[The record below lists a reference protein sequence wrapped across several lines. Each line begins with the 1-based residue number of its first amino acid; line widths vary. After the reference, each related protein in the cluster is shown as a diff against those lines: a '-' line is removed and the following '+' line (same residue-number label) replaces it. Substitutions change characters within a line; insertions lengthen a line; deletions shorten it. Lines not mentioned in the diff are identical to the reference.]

1 MSDQPASELPRAH
14 GGAPA
19 TGRLRSSPEDFRVFE
34 EMGVEPDGTGEHL
47 WLKIRKR
54 ERNTTDVALDL
65 ARLAKLPLRAVG
77 FSGLKDRVAVTEQWF
92 SLHLPGKPDPAFTE
106 ALQDSPTDQD
116 GVTLSDSVSI
126 GDGVPIG
133 DGLTLLAAR
142 RHSRKLN
149 RGTHRGNR
157 FSLVIRDIGGD
168 LAALEARLAAVA
180 REGVPNY
187 FGEQRFGRHGDNFSR
202 ARDWLLGTGDAPRK
216 QALRSMWLSAARSE
230 LFNQVLARRVQ
241 EDCWQRVLPGDIL
254 QPDGRRGLFLA
265 DDEPEAQARAAAGEV
280 HPTAPMPGAGG
291 MASSGACAALETA
304 VLAPHGALIDALAA
318 AGVDA
323 ARRATRL
330 PVAAMTWQLSQQAQD
345 SAPYLVLDMTLPAG
359 AFATTVLA
367 EVVDTRAQVSP

>member
-1 MSDQPASELPRAH
+1 MSDLPRAH

-106 ALQDSPTDQD
+106 ALQDIPPGQD
-116 GVTLSDSVSI
+116 GVPLLE
-126 GDGVPIG
+126 GV
-133 DGLTLLAAR
+133 TLLAAR
-142 RHSRKLN
+142 RHHRKLN
-149 RGTHRGNR
+149 RGTHRGNH
-157 FSLVIRDIGGD
+157 FSLVIRDLGGD
-168 LAALEARLAAVA
+168 LAILEQRLAAVA
-180 REGVPNY
+180 RDGVPNY

-202 ARDWLLGTGDAPRK
+202 ARDWLLGNGEAPRK

-241 EDCWQRVLPGDIL
+241 EDCWQRVLSGDIL

-265 DDEPEAQARAAAGEV
+265 DDEPDAQARAAAGEV

-291 MASSGACAALETA
+291 MASSGACAALEA
-304 VLAPHGALIDALAA
+304 SVLAPHAPLIEALAA

-330 PVAAMTWQLSQQAQD
+330 PVAAMTWQFDQSEQD
-345 SAPYLVLDMTLPAG
+345 SAPCLTLTMTLPAG

-367 EVVDTRAQVSP
+367 ELVDTQGVGA